1 MQRRKFIALTGA
13 ATLPLVAGC
22 TDDDEEGEEE
32 NETEDG
38 LEDEE
43 ENETDDDED
52 DV

>member
-32 NETEDG
+32 E
-38 LEDEE
+38 EE
-43 ENETDDDED
+43 ENETDDED